1 MSRGLGKTQRLV
13 LEVLAESGEL
23 SPEFRWVSVFEVAH
37 RARCAGTLEQDGSLW
52 EWSWKCDK
60 CEAAR
65 PTPSDSES
73 VRRAMRKLGDAGLV
87 EVAHFVANIGRK
99 HEWVNRRAYA
109 GVPAARKQIFVRLPL
124 TTDEAEAE
132 RERERQANAR
142 LAALMGK
149 YA

>member
-13 LEVLAESGEL
+13 LEVLAERGE
-23 SPEFRWVSVFEVAH
+23 SPPEFRWVSVFEVAH
-37 RARCAGTLEQDGSLW
+37 RARCDGALEEEGGDLEW
-52 EWSWKCDK
+52 EWKCNKCD
-60 CEAAR
+60 AAR

-73 VRRAMRKLGDAGLV
+73 VRRAMRKLADVGLV
-87 EVAHFVANIGRK
+87 EFAHFVENIGRK
-99 HEWVNRRAYA
+99 HELVNRWAYA
-109 GVPAARKQIFVRLPL
+109 EFPAARKQIFVRLPL